1 MDEALV
7 QAVLELMQNRL
18 LPGML
23 LAHLSAE
30 KVLIRDEP
38 GIRFMLQAERL
49 RPKHVLA
56 CWVCRDDAWHDLP
69 GADFLARRGKHGVHW
84 QEFAI
89 VQQDTVAHVV
99 WQGLFQAT
107 RDRRGGTGG
116 SRVLE
121 RGDDGCWRTSDR
133 PGDAWVI

>member
-1 MDEALV
+1 MDKALV
-7 QAVLELMQNRL
+7 QAALELMQNRL
-18 LPGML
+18 LPGAL

-38 GIRFMLQAERL
+38 GIQHMLQAERL

-69 GADFLARRGKHGVHW
+69 VAEFLARRGKHGVHW

-116 SRVLE
+116 TYVLQ
-121 RGDDGCWRTSDR
+121 RQDDGSWLEV
-133 PGDAWVI
+133 PGSGEAWMI